1 MNTRTQPSANAAL
14 LGAFW
19 FGIQMVW
26 GALLGISL
34 QSRSVEFYPHDA
46 VRAYGIL
53 AISGA
58 CVAAVTQIVAGVVS
72 DRRRKRGSR
81 RLEFYA
87 FGALTGAAAVI
98 WFYLAPD
105 FTQLVAALLLLQLGL
120 NVAIG
125 PYQAAIPDF
134 VDDVRL
140 GSASAWMAALQSLGN
155 VAGALAA
162 SFVKSAAAVGAAIA
176 VTLLAG
182 FAVTAAHVREL
193 EPLTKPAAPLR
204 VTRTF
209 TDLFI
214 SRALMYVGFYTLLG
228 YLYFYV
234 AGLMNGDPRA
244 NAGELLVTFL
254 VAAAIGATVAARAA
268 NRFDRR
274 AVAAAGGC
282 IFILA
287 LIAFLFSKN
296 GGELFGAAALAGAA
310 WGVFLTADW
319 ALGCSFLPR
328 GSLATAMGVWNL
340 ALLIPQILAPW
351 IVGSVLS
358 ALHALQSADAPKIA
372 FVIASAEV
380 AVGVGWL
387 KRLPG
392 SRAKVSD

>member
-1 MNTRTQPSANAAL
+1 MNTRTRQNSHNPAL

-46 VRAYGIL
+46 VRAYNEL

-58 CVAAVTQIVAGVVS
+58 CVAAVTQIVAGIIS
-72 DRRRKRGSR
+72 DRRRKNGSR

-87 FGALTGAAAVI
+87 CGAIVGAAAVI

-105 FTQLVAALLLLQLGL
+105 FRQLAAALLVLQLGL
-120 NVAIG
+120 NIAIG

-134 VDDVRL
+134 VEDAQL
-140 GSASAWMAALQSLGN
+140 GGASAWMAALQSLGN

-162 SFVKSAAAVGAAIA
+162 SFLKSAAAVGAAIA
-176 VTLLAG
+176 GALLAG
-182 FAVTAAHVREL
+182 FAVTAAHVRNL
-193 EPLTKPAAPLR
+193 EPLAKPATPLR
-204 VTRTF
+204 ITRVF

-234 AGLMNGDPRA
+234 ARLMRGDPKA
-244 NAGELLVTFL
+244 NVGELLVTFL
-254 VAAAIGATVAARAA
+254 ASAAIGAAIAGRAA
-268 NRFDRR
+268 GRFDRR
-274 AVAAAGGC
+274 AVAAAGGGM
-282 IFILA
+282 FICA
-287 LIAFLFSKN
+287 LVAFLFSKTAV
-296 GGELFGAAALAGAA
+296 ELFGAAALAGAA
-310 WGVFLTADW
+310 WGIFLTADW
-319 ALGCSFLPR
+319 ALGCALLPR

-340 ALLIPQILAPW
+340 ALLIPQILAPS
-351 IVGSVLS
+351 IVGAVLS
-358 ALHALQSADAPKIA
+358 ALHALQSPDAARVAFIIA
-372 FVIASAEV
+372 CGEV
-380 AVGVGWL
+380 AAGVAWL

-392 SRAKVSD
+392 AASKSA